1 MTVSEWSKSNLDYGY
16 KLVNSGLEGAHQGE
30 EAYLHGDAVVPYLKI
45 SALNSFVPAAVGAC
59 IGALSA
65 QPRNGQKAPMKA
77 FAFGVLGCAL
87 GFAAGLVWSTRG
99 LTESVAA
106 SAWKSVS
113 KVRDEHWLEKHPIDY
128 A

>member
-1 MTVSEWSKSNLDYGY
+1 MTLHDWSNSNFEYGR
-16 KLVNSGLEGAHQGE
+16 KLVHSGMEGAQSGE
-30 EAYLHGDAVVPYLKI
+30 QDYLHGEAPGPYLRI

-65 QPRNGQKAPMKA
+65 GPRNGHRPAVKAA
-77 FAFGVLGCAL
+77 ALGLLGCAI
-87 GFAAGLVWSTRG
+87 GFTAGLVWSTRG
-99 LTESVAA
+99 LTESIATA
-106 SAWKSVS
+106 AWKSIG

>member
-1 MTVSEWSKSNLDYGY
+1 MTLSEWSENNIDYGR
-16 KLVNSGLEGAHQGE
+16 KLVRTGLDGVHSGE
-30 EAYLHGDAVVPYLKI
+30 EQYLHGQAPGPFLKV
-45 SALNSFVPAAVGAC
+45 SALNSLVPAAVGAC

-65 QPRNGQKAPMKA
+65 QPRNGHNPGVKAV
-77 FAFGVLGCAL
+77 AFGVLGCAI

-99 LTESVAA
+99 LTESIA
-106 SAWKSVS
+106 SAAWKNIG